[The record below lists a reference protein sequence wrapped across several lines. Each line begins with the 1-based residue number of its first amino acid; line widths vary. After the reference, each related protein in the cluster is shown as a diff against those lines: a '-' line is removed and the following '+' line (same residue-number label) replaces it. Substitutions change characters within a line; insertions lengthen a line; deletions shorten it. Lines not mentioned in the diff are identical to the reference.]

1 MINSLYLK
9 KIDLKKLP
17 YVVVYKMTTITDINT
32 VNVDTA
38 FKYLP
43 VRVNSAGGKSVGIQN
58 KNFNKKVVIRTPLM
72 LTWGLGDYE
81 GNEKFQFSLQFPGN
95 DFLTPKTKKLL
106 DQMKAFEDKLKGDV
120 IVNSKEWLG
129 KAKMTPEVLDAL
141 WTPMLKYPKTDGEP
155 DNTKSPTLS
164 VKTPRYDNK
173 WGCEIYNPK
182 GELVFDPNDTETTKD
197 PRNYI
202 TKGCFVA
209 CVIECGGLWVTG
221 GKCGVTWRLIQAA
234 VKPKETLAG
243 KCHITLDDDEL
254 ATLETE
260 VEKIENEEES
270 SALVSTEVE
279 SDGEEEQEEEEEEE
293 EEEPETVFVPPVVEE
308 PKKKVVRKKASTSRS

>member
-1 MINSLYLK
+1 MSS
-9 KIDLKKLP
+9 
-17 YVVVYKMTTITDINT
+17 ITDINT
-32 VNVDTA
+32 VNVETT

-58 KNFNKKVVIRTPLM
+58 KSLNKKVVIRTPLM
-72 LTWGLGDYE
+72 LSWGLGDYE

-106 DQMKAFEDKLKGDV
+106 DQMMAFEAKLKADV

-129 KAKMTPEVLDAL
+129 KAKMTSEVLDAL

-155 DNTKSPTLS
+155 DPSKSPTLS
-164 VKTPRYDNK
+164 IKTPRYDGK
-173 WGCEIYNPK
+173 WASEIYDQQGNC
-182 GELVFDPNDTETTKD
+182 VFDPNDTETTKD

-202 TKGCFVA
+202 TKGCNVA
-209 CVIECGGLWVTG
+209 CVIECGGLWMTA
-221 GKCGVTWRLIQAA
+221 GKCGVTWRLVQAA

-254 ATLETE
+254 ATLEKETVE
-260 VEKIENEEES
+260 VEEEDS
-270 SALVSTEVE
+270 QAMVSTEVE
-279 SDGEEEQEEEEEEE
+279 SDEEAEEEEAQEESQE
-293 EEEPETVFVPPVVEE
+293 ESQEEETVFVAPVLET
-308 PKKKVVRKKASTSRS
+308 PKKKKVVRKKAV